1 MYTQS
6 EVMDFLKEEDVK
18 FIKLAFFD
26 VFGKQKNI
34 SIISDQMSRAFSKGI
49 SFDASAIDGFQRP
62 EKSDLFLHPDPS
74 TIVILPWRP
83 DHGKVVCMLCD
94 ITYPDGTPYE
104 RDSRHLLK
112 TAVEY
117 AKSKGYEFRVSA
129 EMEFYLFKL
138 DENGNPTKITLD
150 NAGYMDVAPFDKGEN
165 VRRDICFTLEQMG
178 IKPECSHHEEGPG
191 QNEVDFRYSDPLS
204 AADHTSNFKWVVRTK
219 ASLNGLFAD
228 FSPKPIDF
236 KSGNG
241 MHVNISCSSTKNTK
255 KELLM
260 SQMIAGILSH
270 IAEITLFLNPCEKSY
285 IRLGNFKAPS
295 YISWGNENRS
305 SLIRVPASDDETKRI
320 EVRSPDPS
328 ANPYIVFALLIYAA
342 LDGIENEM
350 VAPPSLSDNL
360 FEADSEI
367 LSKIK
372 KLPSCKKDAFDKA
385 ISSEFVKK
393 YLCEEFIRS
402 YQK

>member
-26 VFGKQKNI
+26 VFGQQKNI
-34 SIISDQMSRAFSKGI
+34 SIIADQMPRAFSKGI

-83 DHGKVVCMLCD
+83 SHGKVVCMFCD

-104 RDSRHLLK
+104 KDSRHLLK

-117 AKSKGYEFRVSA
+117 AKTKGYEFRVSA

-138 DENGNPTKITLD
+138 DENGNPTTETLD
-150 NAGYMDVAPFDKGEN
+150 NAGYMDVAPEDKGEN

-219 ASLNGLFAD
+219 AFSNGLYAD
-228 FSPKPIDF
+228 FSPKPIDW

-241 MHVNISCSSTKNTK
+241 MHVNMSCVSLKD
-255 KELLM
+255 KEKQPLLEEM
-260 SQMIAGILSH
+260 VAGILKH
-270 IAEITLFLNPCEKSY
+270 IAEITLFLNPVDKSY
-285 IRLGNFKAPS
+285 LRLGNFKAPS

-305 SLIRVPASDDETKRI
+305 SLIRIPASDDESKRI
-320 EVRSPDPS
+320 EVRSPDPK

-342 LDGIENEM
+342 LDGIENKLVPQEGI
-350 VAPPSLSDNL
+350 DENL
-360 FEADSEI
+360 FEVDSEI
-367 LSKIK
+367 LSKLG
-372 KLPSCKKDAFDKA
+372 KLPSSKKDAFDKA

-393 YLCEEFIRS
+393 YLSEDFIRS